1 MRPLR
6 TATVFL
12 FSAFPVFAGT
22 VVEVKPVEVK
32 VGGPSASVSPLP
44 ILQLSQPSLVA
55 GLTPS
60 PGVLAAVPALAS
72 PAAVVPIAAVASL
85 EAGVAKLTPKKG
97 EAVTTE
103 KRQDALAGLY
113 DNGSAAS
120 SPDDAQSASP
130 GSGPGFLAPS
140 VPVAAA
146 PARGPPSV
154 QSLSK
159 RTSRFPVLRGEIG
172 WKEFFRL
179 VNPGSREN
187 TVRAPF
193 KTSREHELESRMYDQ
208 NLGYAFGFRERT
220 WEKQQ
225 TVLRL
230 EKRAREL
237 AETSAKVREAYG
249 LPAFLPNAPPRVELG
264 TKLGEGGQGIAY
276 RRVGNPGRVVKT
288 FRGATGEQLQ
298 EMAAILGAVA
308 DQGFAVERVTVVRVD
323 GGYGLEMR
331 ELLRETGWSN
341 LATYTRVR
349 RGTPEALRAEEA
361 AEKILHAVGRESKRT
376 LGFDA
381 ADWKAGFG
389 GVISDDH
396 LENFVIHAET
406 GEISCFDC
414 LVKW

>member
-72 PAAVVPIAAVASL
+72 PAAVVPIAAIASL
-85 EAGVAKLTPKKG
+85 QAGVANLATKKD

-103 KRQDALAGLY
+103 KRQNALAGLY

-120 SPDDAQSASP
+120 SPDDAPSASP

-154 QSLSK
+154 QSPSK

-179 VNPGSREN
+179 VNPGSIEN
-187 TVRAPF
+187 TVRTPF
-193 KTSREHELESRMYDQ
+193 KSSREHELESRMYDQ
-208 NLGYAFGFRERT
+208 NLGYALGFRERT
-220 WEKQQ
+220 WEKEQ
-225 TVLRL
+225 TALRV
-230 EKRAREL
+230 EKRAREM
-237 AETSAKVREAYG
+237 AETSAKVRAAYG
-249 LPAFLPNAPPRVELG
+249 LPAFLANAPPAVELG

-276 RRVGNPGRVVKT
+276 RRAGKPGRVVKI

-298 EMAAILGAVA
+298 EMAAILDAVA

-331 ELLRETGWSN
+331 EVSRDTGWSN
-341 LATYTRVR
+341 LATYARVR
-349 RGTPEALRAEEA
+349 GPRESRAAVEK
-361 AEKILHAVGRESKRT
+361 AEKILFAVGRESKKT

-389 GVISDDH
+389 GDISDDH
-396 LENFVIHAET
+396 LENFVINAET
-406 GEISCFDC
+406 GEVSCFDC